1 MRVLKWFLYGL
12 ISLAALI
19 AFVVLVAWPLPV
31 TMQRVK
37 NTNTQDVPQIMRQAI
52 KASFWDKD
60 RLYNYAAR
68 VLIHEPNRRGRLEN
82 QLILYARLRVFQPYE
97 RVSSFAAMNMYYGR
111 NTSGIVSAVDTYF
124 CKQPAELS
132 IDEAATLVAVAVSPQ
147 IYLAD
152 EDLLLRR
159 RDDVID
165 RMHDQGSISDAERDR
180 AKSIPIRFCQ

>member
-1 MRVLKWFLYGL
+1 MRILKWFLYGL
-12 ISLAALI
+12 ISLAAVI

-37 NTNTQDVPQIMRQAI
+37 NTNTQDVPEIMRQAV

-68 VLIHEPNRRGRLEN
+68 VLIHKPNRRARLEN

-97 RVSSFAAMNMYYGR
+97 RVSSFAAMHMYYGR
-111 NTSGIVSAVDTYF
+111 NTSGIVSAVDAYF
-124 CKQPAELS
+124 CKQSAELS
-132 IDEAATLVAVAVSPQ
+132 IDEAATLAALSVNPQ
-147 IYLAD
+147 RYQAD
-152 EDLLLRR
+152 EGSLLRK

-165 RMHDQGSISDAERDR
+165 RMHDQGSISDAERDH